1 MSRTLS
7 AVTLTALLA
16 GGVLGAGLSGVGV
29 KAGGLEAVHSPAGVA
44 PVVPST
50 GYADLVA
57 HVAPSIVTIRSE
69 RVSKPV
75 AAPFDGGGEN
85 PFQFLFPRGFPAPD
99 LRPHREGGLGSG
111 VVVSPDGYILTNNHV
126 VAGASKVS
134 VELADRRTFAAKVV
148 GADAPSDLAVIKI
161 EAAGLPALPFGD
173 SDAMRVGDVV
183 LAFGNPLGVGQTVTM
198 GIVSAKGRATD
209 VGDGNFE
216 DFLQTDAPINQG
228 NSGGALVN
236 TAGQL
241 VGINSQILSP
251 SGGNIGIG
259 FAIPSRMA
267 ESVMTQLVS
276 GGHVARGQ
284 LGVTVQPVTSE
295 MAESLG
301 LKEVRGAVVSSV
313 SPGSPAEKAGVERG
327 DVIVSVDGVK
337 VDDGN
342 TLRNRIASTKPGSMV
357 SLGLVRDGASKTVSV
372 QLREL
377 STERAAAEKAEPAE
391 GGRLG
396 LSVRPLT
403 REDARELGVE
413 SRSGLLV
420 AEVDPAGPAA
430 AAGFQ
435 PGDVIEEVNRK
446 PVKDA
451 ADLRAAVKA
460 AGERPALV
468 LVNRKGASLFLTI
481 EQPKA

>member
-1 MSRTLS
+1 MSRTAS
-7 AVTLTALLA
+7 ALTLAALLT
-16 GGVLGAGLSGVGV
+16 GGVLGAGLSGVSV
-29 KAGGLEAVHSPAGVA
+29 KAGGLAAVHSPVGVA
-44 PVVPST
+44 PVVASS

-57 HVAPSIVTIRSE
+57 RVAPSIVTIRSE

-75 AAPFDGGGEN
+75 AAPFDNNGEN

-99 LRPHREGGLGSG
+99 LRPRREGGLGSG

-126 VAGASKVS
+126 VAGATTVR
-134 VELADRRTFAAKVV
+134 VELVDRRTFTAKVV
-148 GADAPSDLAVIKI
+148 GADAPSDLAVVKI
-161 EAAGLPALPFGD
+161 AATGLPALAFGD

-267 ESVMTQLVS
+267 ESVMGQLVS
-276 GGHVARGQ
+276 GGRVARGQ
-284 LGVTVQPVTSE
+284 LGVTVQALTSD

-301 LKEVRGAVVSSV
+301 LKEVHGAVVSSV
-313 SPGSPAEKAGVERG
+313 ASGSPAEKAGVKRG
-327 DVIVSVDGVK
+327 DVIVSVDGVN
-337 VDDGN
+337 VEDGN
-342 TLRNRIASTKPGSMV
+342 TLRNRIASTRPGSTV
-357 SLGLVRDGASKTVSV
+357 ALGVVRDGSAKTIRVE
-372 QLREL
+372 LREL
-377 STERAAAEKAEPAE
+377 STERASTEKAEPAE
-391 GGRLG
+391 SGRLG

-403 REDARELGVE
+403 GEDARELGVE
-413 SRSGLLV
+413 SKGGLLV

-430 AAGFQ
+430 AAGLQ

-451 ADLRAAVKA
+451 AELRAAVKA
-460 AGERPALV
+460 AGEHPALV

-481 EQPKA
+481 ELPRA